1 MILAKDQ
8 QDAVENLVAPDAQQ
22 GLPFMIYL
30 WLIEYTLLMPIQFL
44 KIKWRSFGPFSH
56 FLMTFLVLTPSAFF
70 DFQILPDGY
79 VLITSQFF
87 KTSILEHTP
96 YPFSQYGPLW
106 SGFLGLL
113 GFLFNSN
120 WLLLAIRFT
129 SIICYGVAIAFAV
142 KILTLITKQPVSPLF
157 SVLFASSWYYFEP
170 SHGWPSTF
178 ILPLSLIAA
187 FIVIKYSL
195 EIRNSS
201 FDALL
206 LGFLIAIIQFTR
218 LQVGVFLLV
227 LYIFI
232 LFFFKR
238 IHFGCLVLLGY
249 LITIISVI
257 GVLSSLRFFSDAF
270 FDQVIMA
277 ANFHLNPERGSLRIP
292 IWTIIIALI
301 FTLFFIVFSRQ
312 ISTSTL
318 IIYSFVGVLTLFS
331 IIVLIH
337 TVSPG
342 EEFYFI
348 RWRILQRLYV
358 GFILGLLV
366 YSVIVSGIL
375 QIKSDSHKK
384 TRMLRYAPNFFL
396 TATSAAVYSQNYPL
410 FSGHHSW
417 YASLPIWVTSYL
429 FLNEKKHVLKRTLQ
443 TKLMLIIIIFSLV
456 LPSGW
461 ALNKSRKSF
470 HASIN
475 QTVWVNRTQENAF
488 QELTSFANT
497 HIPLN
502 SSLHNFCYEPFI
514 FVVRPDIKPASR
526 IFLWWERFEQFPN
539 YRTLAMQKSDYAL
552 VCSRSASQVNWLVEQ
567 SGWSIK
573 ATSKKLGMVLYE
585 SKQ

>member
-1 MILAKDQ
+1 
-8 QDAVENLVAPDAQQ
+8 
-22 GLPFMIYL
+22 
-30 WLIEYTLLMPIQFL
+30 MPVQFL

-56 FLMTFLVLTPSAFF
+56 FLITLLILTPSTFF
-70 DFQILPDGY
+70 GFQNLHDGY
-79 VLITSQFF
+79 VLMTSQFF

-113 GFLFNSN
+113 GVLSNSN
-120 WLLLAIRFT
+120 WLLLAIRFM
-129 SIICYGVAIAFAV
+129 SIICYGIAIAFAV
-142 KILTLITKQPVSPLF
+142 KILILITKQSVSPLF

-178 ILPLSLIAA
+178 ILPLTLIAA
-187 FIVIKYSL
+187 FILVKHFL
-195 EIRNSS
+195 EIRTSS

-206 LGFLIAIIQFTR
+206 VGFLIAIIQFTR
-218 LQVGVFLLV
+218 LQVGVFLLIF
-227 LYIFI
+227 YIFI
-232 LFFFKR
+232 LVFFKR
-238 IHFGCLVLLGY
+238 NHFCSLVLLGY
-249 LITIISVI
+249 LITVISVI
-257 GVLSSLRFFSDAF
+257 GILSYLRFFSDAF

-292 IWTIIIALI
+292 IWTILIALV
-301 FTLFFIVFSRQ
+301 FTLFLIILGRK
-312 ISTSTL
+312 ISTSATV
-318 IIYSFVGVLTLFS
+318 IYSLVGVLTLFS
-331 IIVLIH
+331 IIVSTQILI
-337 TVSPG
+337 PG

-358 GFILGLLV
+358 GIILGLFI

-375 QIKSDSHKK
+375 QIKLKSHKK
-384 TRMLRYAPNFFL
+384 SRMLRHAPNFFL
-396 TATSAAVYSQNYPL
+396 IATSAAIYSQNYPL

-429 FLNEKKHVLKRTLQ
+429 FIYQKNKELKRTLQ
-443 TKLMLIIIIFSLV
+443 TKLMLICTIFSLL
-456 LPSGW
+456 LPSIW
-461 ALNKSRKSF
+461 ALQESKKSSR
-470 HASIN
+470 ASIN
-475 QTVWVNRTQENAF
+475 QTVWVNRIQENEF
-488 QELTSFANT
+488 RELTSFANT
-497 HIPLN
+497 HIPLK
-502 SSLHNFCYEPFI
+502 SSIHNFCYEPFI

-552 VCSRSASQVNWLVEQ
+552 VCSRSASQINWLVEQ